1 MLADCLARAV
11 IFRRESYLYP
21 ENPEDWEWR
30 TNGSMGDGF
39 GPETLRAMLAALA
52 ALGIRLQES
61 PQAAALLA
69 AEECRQREAAS
80 VPPEPEPAPVLAA
93 ETDVAR
99 FVDEFF
105 DSLDAPKEE
114 ATP

>member
-1 MLADCLARAV
+1 MR
-11 IFRRESYLYP
+11 
-21 ENPEDWEWR
+21 
-30 TNGSMGDGF
+30 GGF
-39 GPETLRAMLAALA
+39 GLETLRAMLAALE

-69 AEECRQREAAS
+69 AEDLRQREAAS
-80 VPPEPEPAPVLAA
+80 VPPEPEEAAPVLPS
-93 ETDVAR
+93 ETDVSK

-105 DSLDAPKEE
+105 AKLDDQQED